1 MNFRTVFAVHQPV
14 TSSTKCILQFWQ
26 RFSRTLENQVQHR
39 LHGCMNFCAN
49 RGLTCK
55 MYGRVLKIDF
65 VPVFNMIPRARI
77 CMNFQTVF
85 ADTQMVVS
93 STKCIRSWVR
103 CTVGSYFRRKIWI
116 TAITGLIFKF
126 THSFAHTAINQP
138 CIEKSNKSEISIF
151 SEFFMRA
158 CMRSVNL
165 KQINSLLT
173 GLLKLQWAKPMTTK
187 C

>member
-26 RFSRTLENQVQHR
+26 RFSRTLEKS
-39 LHGCMNFCAN
+39 GGTSFAWCMNFCAN

-65 VPVFNMIPRARI
+65 VPVFNRTSRARI

-85 ADTQMVVS
+85 ADSQLVLS

-103 CTVGSYFRRKIWI
+103 CTVLQKKNLNYRNSQLKISLVLKNSNEGCLRNSFWIFHARMHEIRKSEPKSVKY
-116 TAITGLIFKF
+116 AKF
-126 THSFAHTAINQP
+126 TQYALRKTEHYH
-138 CIEKSNKSEISIF
+138 
-151 SEFFMRA
+151 
-158 CMRSVNL
+158 
-165 KQINSLLT
+165 
-173 GLLKLQWAKPMTTK
+173 
-187 C
+187 